1 MNDLQL
7 WGLRL
12 KSSKDITFAISEL
25 EMSTI
30 RKVGKI
36 MSLLVESLHMRIDS
50 EMGYRSTGVGFRL
63 HT

>member
-12 KSSKDITFAISEL
+12 NSSKETNFEISEL

-30 RKVGKI
+30 RKVGRM
-36 MSLLVESLHMRIDS
+36 MSLLVESSHMLIDS
-50 EMGYRSTGVGFRL
+50 ETVHRSTGVGFRL